1 MPPDRIAPGK
11 LCSFFFKWVMDK
23 SSERD
28 VKGICSPMETFSM
41 KFQQEVSP
49 VKNASV
55 KDFAEVGKDPN
66 S

>member
-1 MPPDRIAPGK
+1 
-11 LCSFFFKWVMDK
+11 MDK